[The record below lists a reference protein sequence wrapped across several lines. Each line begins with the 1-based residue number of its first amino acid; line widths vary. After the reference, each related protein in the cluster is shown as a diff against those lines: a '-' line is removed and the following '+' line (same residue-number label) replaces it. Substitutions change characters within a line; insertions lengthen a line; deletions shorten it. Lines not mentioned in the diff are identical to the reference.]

1 MSGRGH
7 VREEGGQVI
16 VLFATALPIFL
27 VLLLLVIDGGRM
39 LVERERLRNAAHFAA
54 EAAVSLAGDRDDRLP
69 TDAEARQ
76 MVDTALR
83 LNLPG
88 LLSARAESVITSG
101 RLGVSPYQV
110 RVRVTEQFSTSIQ
123 RLSFTIAAEAAA
135 QLGQTSAPPPAQ
147 AAAGQPNVSSGA
159 GQAAAPA
166 PAAEICG
173 RASVAGGAI
182 TVPGEIGKLTGQGGY
197 SWAGATARAGA
208 RCQAELY
215 LGDGGAAAT
224 YAVEVTAAGDRDLW
238 IRAHDDGL
246 HRAGIRSVTIVV
258 NGQSARWA
266 DEGKNVGWKWYPI
279 GRFRLGQGQA
289 DVKITKVAGTSAAFI
304 MDEFVLS
311 SDLGSAPR

>member
-1 MSGRGH
+1 MSRH
-7 VREEGGQVI
+7 AAVRDEDGQAI

-27 VLLLLVIDGGRM
+27 ALLLLVIDGGRL

-110 RVRVTEQFSTSIQ
+110 RVRVTEQFATSIQ
-123 RLSFTIAAEAAA
+123 QLSFTIAAEAAA
-135 QLGQTSAPPPAQ
+135 QLGQTATAAGQ
-147 AAAGQPNVSSGA
+147 AAAGQPNVPPGA

-166 PAAEICG
+166 PAADICG
-173 RASVAGGAI
+173 KASVAGGAI
-182 TVPGEIGKLTGQGGY
+182 TVPGEIGKLTGQRGY
-197 SWAGATARAGA
+197 SWAGATARAGV

-224 YAVEVTAAGDRDLW
+224 YAVDVAAPGDRDLW
-238 IRAHDDGL
+238 IRAHEDGR
-246 HRAGIRSVTIVV
+246 HRAGIRSVGIVV
-258 NGQSARWA
+258 DGQSARWA
-266 DEGKNVGWKWYPI
+266 DEGKNVGWKWYRV
-279 GRFRLGQGQA
+279 GRFRLGQGQTE
-289 DVKITKVAGTSAAFI
+289 VRITKEAGTSAAFI
-304 MDEFVLS
+304 MDEFVLT